1 MEGGLVGMIDGDF
14 VGTGRMMIE
23 VGLTV
28 GKGDGSIVGGLEEG
42 GRLFGWFEGR
52 LDWRIVGFRVIQ

>member
-28 GKGDGSIVGGLEEG
+28 GKGDGSIVEVSKKVVDFLVGSRDDLIGG
-42 GRLFGWFEGR
+42 
-52 LDWRIVGFRVIQ
+52 